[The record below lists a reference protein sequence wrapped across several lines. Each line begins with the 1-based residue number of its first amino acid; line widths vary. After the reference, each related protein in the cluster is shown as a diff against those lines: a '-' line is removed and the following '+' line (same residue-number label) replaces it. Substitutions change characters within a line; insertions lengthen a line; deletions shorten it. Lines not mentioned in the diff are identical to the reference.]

1 MKNIKAWQFFWL
13 IIGTLFTGFMI
24 EKEDHVELGF
34 QTRT

>member
-1 MKNIKAWQFFWL
+1 
-13 IIGTLFTGFMI
+13 MI